1 MHTMLQKILIYVP
14 HYSTACIRIG
24 DGMGKEITLKGTKIG
39 PWGTE
44 KILDVTHI
52 SGPANLILPNK
63 ILFFNI

>member
-1 MHTMLQKILIYVP
+1 MLQKILIYIP
-14 HYSTACIRIG
+14 HSTAYIRIG

-52 SGPANLILPNK
+52 SGPAKFNPTQQNLI
-63 ILFFNI
+63 F